1 MVRQGM
7 RAITFLL
14 LLGVVSWATPQPA
27 SGQGAESFTAG
38 SLRDAC
44 DSLVLA
50 VRGVSPI
57 SQEDPG
63 AMLCLGFLAGWSQAM
78 EEVSEKPY
86 CLPPAGTSRP
96 GDLADLIVTYVDGHP
111 DRNTASAHEVLLETF
126 TDAFPCPGQEEQ
138 IETPN
143 GEEP

>member
-7 RAITFLL
+7 RAITILL
-14 LLGVVSWATPQPA
+14 LVGVVSWAIPQPA
-27 SGQGAESFTAG
+27 SGQGAESFTAE

-50 VRGVSPI
+50 VRGISPI

-78 EEVSEKPY
+78 EDVAGKPY
-86 CLPPAGTSRP
+86 CLPPAGTSKP

-111 DRNTASAHEVLLETF
+111 DRNTASAHEILLETF
-126 TDAFPCPGQEEQ
+126 SDAFPCSDPEVQ
-138 IETPN
+138 IETPE
-143 GEEP
+143 G